1 MKLSQ
6 PGLSIYLF
14 VRTDCK
20 GDSETFMLDIALTVL
35 NQLTNNVEIP
45 GAVQHL
51 YPRMS
56 KSCYFYVT
64 IQIFMVQA
72 F

>member
-1 MKLSQ
+1 
-6 PGLSIYLF
+6 
-14 VRTDCK
+14 
-20 GDSETFMLDIALTVL
+20 MLDIALTVL